1 MIKGHGTNDRG
12 LKSKHVASAA
22 LSACVMSV
30 LYGSPS
36 WAQQEDESRPANRG
50 VSGMLLEEITV
61 TARKR
66 EETLSDLPLAVS
78 AYSGEAL
85 SARGFADVSSVALVT
100 PNVTFQNNP
109 GFGGS
114 GNSAAVRIRGIGSAD
129 FAPTTDAGVGIYL
142 DGVYLAR
149 SVGAILD
156 IVEFDR
162 VEVLRGPQ
170 GTLFGRNTIGGA
182 ISIFTKRPDETFQ
195 SKISATVGTDNW
207 VDLQGSINLPLS
219 DSLFVRLTAGSFKQD
234 GYVKRPFDGLDLG
247 DDDTLTGRFDVRWNA
262 SDSLSFDLSIDV
274 TEDDEN
280 GPAMG
285 LADIRFGP
293 QTIDPSTPPFV
304 FFNNIAATLGG
315 AVPNPLPPGPPP
327 PECAT
332 DQNPISGNPLCYD
345 DRYLTGINGA
355 NLGTAP
361 SYSRNSIWGVSL
373 VADYEMSDSLDLKF
387 TTSYRELDSKFARD
401 GDASPIT
408 IAAFVDVLYQE
419 QVSHE
424 LVLNGSALG
433 DDLKWTT
440 GAYYFK
446 EEGFNANPV
455 DFVIASALSGGEFEN
470 ESVAVFGQLTYSL
483 SSKLDL
489 TAGLR
494 WTEDTR
500 RFLPDQ
506 RILTFNPNTAGF
518 LSPPQQFIFQ
528 PGTPLLPSVE
538 AEASISEVT
547 PMLNLS
553 YQATDE
559 SMVYAMFSQGF
570 KSGGFTQR
578 VLPALIPGITCSP
591 VPVECIPGYDPEYVD
606 AYEFGF
612 RTGSADGS
620 YRLSGA
626 VFYTDYEDLQ
636 ISTFTS
642 VAPVIDNAGKASI
655 VGFELEGMISPIQ
668 NLLIEASIASLDPKY
683 EQIDAATRVPKG
695 NQFERVSKFTASL
708 AASYDIFLD
717 NMTVTPRIDLAY
729 RSKYYNDVFN
739 TPQLAQDAYTVVNFS
754 INGVHEN
761 GLYWTLGG
769 INIGDKNYLES
780 GVFGDAFSAYEVLY
794 NRGAQ
799 YYVRVGYEF

>member
-1 MIKGHGTNDRG
+1 MEKAGSRSVMQRGRGTG
-12 LKSKHVASAA
+12 LTAVAAA
-22 LSACVMSV
+22 VLGVLNAGSV
-30 LYGSPS
+30 L
-36 WAQQEDESRPANRG
+36 AQQEGENWQGGKGS
-50 VSGMLLEEITV
+50 SGLLLEEITV

-66 EETLSDLPLAVS
+66 EESLSDLPLAVS

-85 SARGFADVSSVALVT
+85 SARGFVDVSSVALVT

-109 GFGGS
+109 GFGGAS
-114 GNSAAVRIRGIGSAD
+114 NSAAVRIRGIGSAD
-129 FAPTTDAGVGIYL
+129 FTPTTDAGVGIYL

-182 ISIFTKRPDETFQ
+182 ISIFTKRPDDTF
-195 SKISATVGTDNW
+195 SAKVATTIGTDNW
-207 VDLQGSINLPLS
+207 LDLQGSLNLPVS
-219 DSLFVRLTAGSFKQD
+219 DNLFVRLTAGSFQQD
-234 GYVKRPFDGLDLG
+234 GYVKRSFDGLDLG
-247 DDDTLTGRFDVRWNA
+247 DDDTTTGRIDFRWNA
-262 SDSLSFDLSIDV
+262 SESLVMDLSLDM

-332 DQNPISGNPLCYD
+332 DLAPISANPLCYD
-345 DRYLTGINGA
+345 DRYLTGVNGV
-355 NLGTAP
+355 NQGTAP

-373 VADYEMSDSLDLKF
+373 VIDYEVSDTLELKL
-387 TTSYRELDSKFARD
+387 TSSYRELDSKFARD

-408 IAAFVDVLYQE
+408 IAEFVDVLYQE

-424 LVLNGSALG
+424 VVLNGTAFE
-433 DDLKWTT
+433 DTFKWTT

-446 EEGFNANPV
+446 ENGFNANPV
-455 DFVIASALSGGEFEN
+455 SFVIASALSGGGFEN
-470 ESVAVFGQLTYSL
+470 ESIAVFGQGTYSL
-483 SSKLDL
+483 TEHLDL

-506 RILTFNPNTAGF
+506 AILTFNPNTAGF

-538 AEASISEVT
+538 AKASISEVT
-547 PMLNLS
+547 PMVNLS
-553 YQATDE
+553 YGFSD
-559 SMVYAMFSQGF
+559 SNVLYAMFSQGF

-606 AYEFGF
+606 AYELGF
-612 RTGSADGS
+612 RTASDDNT

-626 VFYTDYEDLQ
+626 LFYTDYEDLQ

-642 VAPVIDNAGKASI
+642 VAPVVDNAGKASI
-655 VGFELEGMISPIQ
+655 VGFELEGIISPVP
-668 NLLIEASIASLDPKY
+668 NLLIEASLAHLDPKY
-683 EQIDAATRVPKG
+683 KQIDAATRVPKT
-695 NQFERVSKFTASL
+695 NQFERVSKWTASL
-708 AASYDIFLD
+708 AASYDIFMD
-717 NMTVTPRIDLAY
+717 DMTITPRLDLSY

-739 TPQLAQDAYTVVNFS
+739 TPQLAQDAITLVNFS
-754 INGVHEN
+754 LNGTHES
-761 GLYWTLGG
+761 GLSWTLGG
-769 INIGDKNYLES
+769 INLGDKHYLES

-794 NRGAQ
+794 SRGAQ
-799 YYVRVGYEF
+799 YYLRVGYQF